1 MSIFKKVSARE
12 KFVNGVK
19 DVASTVGAI
28 GLATVY
34 VAGAAVVEAAAEAD
48 DSYNRGYSHGFDD
61 GFGTTLSGSSYNH
74 YKSNYSGNSYRS
86 VANNTKDITRDF
98 MKEFVRSFGTL
109 ETPSIRNMRSGCL
122 HAVSYNSSVY
132 KSYYSNANFRVA
144 CSGYDWKLY
153 AGIENDVVMMVLTTR
168 YDSIIDIASCYSND
182 LYEKFR
188 AEATANYRV
197 NDIHT
202 AVLKALQ

>member
-34 VAGAAVVEAAAEAD
+34 VAGAAVVEAAEINAETQAYHNSND
-48 DSYNRGYSHGFDD
+48 R
-61 GFGTTLSGSSYNH
+61 YNH
-74 YKSNYSGNSYRS
+74 YKSNYSGSNYRS
-86 VANNTKDITRDF
+86 VANNTKDITLNF
-98 MKEFVRSFGTL
+98 MKEFVKSFGSL
-109 ETPSIRNMRSGCL
+109 ETRPERMMRSSYL
-122 HAVSYNSSVY
+122 HSASYNGSIY
-132 KSYYSNANFRVA
+132 KTYYCSADFRVA
-144 CSGYDWKLY
+144 CSAYDWKLY
-153 AGIENDVVMMVLTTR
+153 VGTENGIVMMVLTNR
-168 YDSIIDIASCYSND
+168 YDGIIDVASCYSSD
-182 LYEKFR
+182 LYGKFR
-188 AEATANYRV
+188 AEAEANYRV